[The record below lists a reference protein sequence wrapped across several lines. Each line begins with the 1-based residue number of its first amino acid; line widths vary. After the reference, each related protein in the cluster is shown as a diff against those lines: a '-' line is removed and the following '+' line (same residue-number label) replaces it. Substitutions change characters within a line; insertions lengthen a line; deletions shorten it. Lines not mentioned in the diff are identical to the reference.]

1 MKFNTKTRYGLRT
14 MMEIAMHRD
23 QGGILQKEISERQE
37 ISFKYLDAIIASL
50 KAAGLIV
57 NASGRM
63 SGYILSRPP
72 ETISV
77 YDIYKAFDQELLIA
91 DCLADAGAEKQD
103 FYCSAREFWHGLNE
117 KIKDHLLTVKLSD
130 LAERQMEIK
139 EKEVENMFYI

>member
-1 MKFNTKTRYGLRT
+1 
-14 MMEIAMHRD
+14 MHREK
-23 QGGILQKEISERQE
+23 GGILQKEISERQE
-37 ISFKYLDAIIASL
+37 IYFKYLDAIIASL

-63 SGYILSRPP
+63 SGYILSRPA

-91 DCLADAGAEKQD
+91 GCLADAEAEKQD
-103 FYCSAREFWHGLNE
+103 FYCSAREFWHDLNE
-117 KIKDHLLTVKLSD
+117 AIKDHLRSVKLSE
-130 LAERQMEIK
+130 LAERQIEIK